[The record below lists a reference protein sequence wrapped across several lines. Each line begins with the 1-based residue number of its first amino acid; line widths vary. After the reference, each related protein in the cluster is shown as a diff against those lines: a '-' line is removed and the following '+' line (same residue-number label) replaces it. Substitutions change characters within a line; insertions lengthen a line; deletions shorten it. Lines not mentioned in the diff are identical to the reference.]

1 MAITDWPTGERPRE
15 KLLAHGANSLSD
27 SELLAIFLRIGLP
40 GKSAVDLARDLL
52 QHFGSLRKLLNA
64 DKQAF
69 CSQAGLGPAKFVQLQ
84 AVLEMARRHIKE
96 EFERGDEL
104 TTAEHTRS
112 YLRHVL
118 RDERSEQFGCL
129 FLDTKHRVLQWEVLF
144 KGTIDATAV
153 YPRIVVERALSH
165 NAAAV
170 IAAHNH
176 PSGVAEPSHSDV
188 AITRK
193 LKDALALMDIRMLDH
208 FIVGDSEPV
217 SMAELGMV

>member
-1 MAITDWPTGERPRE
+1 MAITDWPAGERPRE
-15 KLLAHGANSLSD
+15 KLLAQGAAALSD
-27 SELLAIFLRIGLP
+27 AELLAIFLRIGLP
-40 GKSAVDLARDLL
+40 GKSAVDLARGLL
-52 QHFGSLRKLLNA
+52 QEFGSLRRLLTA

-69 CSQAGLGPAKFVQLQ
+69 CRQAGLGPAKFVQLQ
-84 AVLEMARRHIKE
+84 AVLEMARRHIGE
-96 EFERGDEL
+96 ELARGEEL
-104 TTAEHTRS
+104 LSAEHTRS

-118 RDERSEQFGCL
+118 RDQRSEQFGCL
-129 FLDTKHRVLQWEVLF
+129 FLDNKHRVLQWEVLF
-144 KGTIDATAV
+144 KGTIDAAAV
-153 YPRIVVERALSH
+153 YPRVVVERALSH

-176 PSGVAEPSHSDV
+176 PSGVTEPSHSDIT
-188 AITRK
+188 ITRR